1 MTRPILREKHDGAPG
16 DQLGLRLWLRLLSCT
31 MVVEKRLQRRLADR
45 YATTLPRFDILAA
58 LDRNDGGMMMSELS
72 RALLVSNGNVTALIR
87 TLARDGYVTI
97 APSPS
102 DRRASIVQM
111 TDAGRLHFAD
121 LAAAHHGWIEGMLEG
136 VSRQQQEML
145 FDLLGGL
152 KVSIAS
158 DRSDDPA

>member
-1 MTRPILREKHDGAPG
+1 VTRPILREKHDGAPG
-16 DQLGLRLWLRLLSCT
+16 DQLGIRLWLRLLSCT
-31 MVVEKRLQRRLADR
+31 MVIEKRLQRRLAEQF
-45 YATTLPRFDILAA
+45 ATTLPRFDILAA

-72 RALLVSNGNVTALIR
+72 RALLVSNGNVTALIK
-87 TLARDGYVTI
+87 TLARDGLVAI

-102 DRRASIVQM
+102 DRRASIVQI
-111 TDAGRLHFAD
+111 TDAGRTHFAD
-121 LAAAHHGWIEGMLEG
+121 LAAAHHGWIEAMLEG

-158 DRSDDPA
+158 DRSDAGA